1 MGKGQRESEQ
11 PNKMP
16 IHPVDSRDAI
26 HWFVDSVGLHKGSS
40 RGLLVTGFDAADEP
54 YLESAIINLKTRG
67 ITPAVVECE
76 TLYQQAASLW
86 EQAVR
91 GTSFGRPMATQF
103 ELDLTGASVTIIKD
117 FVVPKTAQELWYLY
131 HHILYPRALTSKPVL
146 ITTGHSLADFVTS
159 GRSCDDLEYA
169 GRKVTWEKVLY
180 IVDATMID
188 LHHFAQV
195 KEEGLPPMVKA
206 EYLLYSTLK
215 ERDLNI
221 TPMHVVGDYMLDF
234 AIFTRQAKLDIE
246 VDNVSSL
253 EGSGSYSSEAKK
265 NLELL
270 SDGWR
275 ILRLTNSEI
284 MSNVV
289 ACADAV
295 EDVWRGGLKKS
306 SHGRLISGNGSIAVP
321 DLPVEDEIQRLSI
334 SHGAGPAAIT
344 GGAGTGKTT
353 VLAHRVISLLNQG
366 INPESILLLSYSK
379 ETLEPVREIVEKL
392 ADKQQGQKV
401 NFFTWHELGL
411 KILKENLAAI
421 KRKPPLKVEANVQ
434 KVIQKLLQKYK
445 KDLDPMTLELSED
458 LDEFTLSAL
467 ISLYKAN
474 LVSPNLVKERGKGDI
489 DDLVAKVFQAY
500 EDQLQKA
507 NRIDKDD
514 MITLSANLLVD
525 NADVRA
531 RYQYQFEYVLVDEY
545 QDSTAASDLLARLLA
560 FPQDNLFIVGD
571 EDEAMWEG
579 KGSLPRLLPEV
590 SLRMPNARCYT
601 LDKNWR
607 CHPQIVDNARHII
620 RALERRRMQKDFVSG
635 WGPAPTAAVIGPQI
649 IADEMAE
656 SEWLADEMQ
665 VLIESGRN
673 SGEVAV
679 LYRQN
684 KYAILIE
691 EALTRRNIRCIASH
705 PDAGLIP
712 DEVGDVMAFLRLV
725 MDPDGPKARE
735 SFERICQLRVK
746 EVDPKLSATIASFGE
761 ANNLSY
767 LKAVEIYSEAVSDP
781 SCIDLAQLVR
791 IIRTMHA
798 EKLPPAETISLLKR
812 TQRLNDYYKS
822 IKVPHGVNYEPL
834 RKLAQLEE
842 EARQYKSVSEFV
854 KAFNARQQDNGDG
867 TEGPVRILN
876 VNETK
881 GQEFSIVFVVGMS
894 DGLFPSDTAPDLE
907 EERRHFYVAITRAR
921 ELLYISSPQ
930 QFNNEKLLPS
940 FFLAEG
946 GFALAPPSAKNTSD
960 QSSLQELAAQA
971 ASPQA
976 PAQITTPPV
985 AQAPP
990 PKLLVQPAQSKAPI
1004 PVKPDTGVP
1013 ATMTPRPQPQ
1023 STPIPIKPDSGPTPS
1038 SKPAAAAIPVKPDA
1052 GMPLPHKPQPAQQP
1066 VANPVHPVPKE
1077 AVIPILPDPGM
1088 AAVAQQKQM
1097 QQLQQLQQQQLQQQ
1111 QLLQQQL
1118 HQKQILQQQ
1127 QLQQQALQATQPV
1140 QQPAVVP
1147 AQSAPQPLPKA
1158 LPPVPQ
1164 APQMPVFA
1172 QSGLQQGQI
1181 QQDFKPTKAPA
1192 KNDIPDPILDEIL
1205 NPRAAQ
1211 PASGTPSNSMQ
1222 QGVVPSSWALPSQ
1235 PVTPAQSVAVPTAF
1249 NVFGVPVGPDGN
1261 PLEIDSGEV
1270 SEQLPAANT
1279 DVIINE
1285 AAKVAVRPVAY
1296 PNLPSLFR
1304 IPDSTTLATPKMID
1318 SPLFMRRSSA
1328 LPLADQAQG
1337 GVNSVTSH
1345 LHTNIP
1351 ADTAINSED
1360 EDGSVIVEIVSLPP
1374 APAISPEIAPG
1385 GTISGAA
1392 VFGGNLTTDAPVASS
1407 QEQPPMDMPNF
1418 PTLKK
1423 GRGRKGKTVEAAIP
1437 VVPEVPADSSPP
1449 EVVTTGLPVVPTG
1462 QPPEDQL
1469 AAVLPEQVDA
1479 PSAIPATV
1487 SNEFVAPKEQ
1497 VPSSDQLSQP
1507 DQPMM
1512 PVPGVEPATEKSAEQ
1527 TAAQTSHEYIV
1538 GEKYQTGSGDVHRT
1552 SWMEQGPI
1560 ALPNVSV
1567 PLPHGFK
1574 QDQRPEVG
1582 APTKKGGPQRP
1593 QISPLY
1599 QEAFESPL
1607 ENPVPTVVPPVVP
1620 EAGVYNAL
1628 NEDES
1633 VPGMGKLPQLPEN
1646 FGTSGKKA
1654 KDVAWGSIKG
1664 GLSREKSDAPSVHTA
1679 KTNESHHD
1687 SEEPANPFTA
1697 PLPADFYPTT
1707 PASSASV
1714 SQNVP
1719 AVPAPAPVAPS
1730 APVPQVPVAPSNLDA
1745 PHCPQCA
1752 LPLEGGSNFC
1762 GECGYKLG
1770 VRIPVCAACQ
1780 VPLDPT
1786 ARFCGECGH
1795 RVDED
1800 AANAVWGAMGKK
1812 ASQIAEDEKK
1822 SPIANGPL
1830 GGQKDPEKA
1839 MEDYLSGFG
1848 PNQKD
1853 KHWSNKLK
1861 KIMD

>member
-76 TLYQQAASLW
+76 TLYQQAANLW
-86 EQAVR
+86 DQAVR
-91 GTSFGRPMATQF
+91 GTSFGRPVATQF

-131 HHILYPRALTSKPVL
+131 HHILYPRALSSKPVL
-146 ITTGHSLADFVTS
+146 ITSSHSHADFVNL
-159 GRSCDDLEYA
+159 GRACEDLEYA

-234 AIFTRQAKLDIE
+234 AIFTRQSKLDIE

-253 EGSGSYSSEAKK
+253 EGSGSYSAEAKK

-284 MSNVV
+284 MGNVI

-321 DLPVEDEIQRLSI
+321 DLPVEDEVQRLSI

-344 GGAGTGKTT
+344 GGAGTGKST

-366 INPESILLLSYSK
+366 INPESILLLSFSK
-379 ETLEPVREIVEKL
+379 ETLEPVKEIVERL
-392 ADKQQGQKV
+392 ADKQQAQKV
-401 NFFTWHELGL
+401 NFFTWHDLGL

-421 KRKPPLKVEANVQ
+421 KRKPPLKVESNVQ

-445 KDLDPMTLELSED
+445 KDLDPMTLELSEE
-458 LDEFTLSAL
+458 LDEFTLSSL

-474 LVSPNLVKERGKGDI
+474 LVAPNHVKERGKGDI

-507 NRIDKDD
+507 NRVDKDD

-560 FPQDNLFIVGD
+560 FPQDNFFIVGD
-571 EDEAMWEG
+571 EDEAIWEAR
-579 KGSLPRLLPEV
+579 GSLPRLLPEV

-607 CHPQIVDNARHII
+607 CHPQIVDNARHVI
-620 RALERRRMQKDFVSG
+620 RSLERRRMQKDFVSG
-635 WGPAPTAAVIGPQI
+635 WGPAPTAAVIGPRI

-665 VLIESGRN
+665 VLIESGRQ

-691 EALTRRNIRCIASH
+691 EALTRRNIRCVASH

-842 EARQYKSVSEFV
+842 EARQYKSVTEFV
-854 KAFNARQQDNGDG
+854 KAFNARQQDDGEG

-881 GQEFSIVFVVGMS
+881 GQEYPIVFIVGMS
-894 DGLFPSDTAPDLE
+894 DGLFPSDVAPDLE
-907 EERRHFYVAITRAR
+907 EERRHFYLAITRAR
-921 ELLYISSPQ
+921 ELLYISSPA

-946 GFALAPPSAKNTSD
+946 GFALAPPSVKSNSD
-960 QSSLQELAAQA
+960 SSALQSLVAQQA
-971 ASPQA
+971 A
-976 PAQITTPPV
+976 PAQQMAQPTATV
-985 AQAPP
+985 APQGAPP
-990 PKLLVQPAQSKAPI
+990 PTPTAPAAQGKAAI

-1013 ATMTPRPQPQ
+1013 ATMTPRPQPP
-1023 STPIPIKPDSGPTPS
+1023 STPIPMKPDTGPTQAP
-1038 SKPAAAAIPVKPDA
+1038 KPAAAPIPVKPDT
-1052 GMPLPHKPQPAQQP
+1052 GIPQPYKPPSAPQP

-1077 AVIPILPDPGM
+1077 AIVPILPDPGM
-1088 AAVAQQKQM
+1088 AAVAHQKQM
-1097 QQLQQLQQQQLQQQ
+1097 QQLQQQQQQQLQQQQLQQQ
-1111 QLLQQQL
+1111 QL
-1118 HQKQILQQQ
+1118 QQQ
-1127 QLQQQALQATQPV
+1127 QQIKLQQAQELQLQKMQLEQQAILDQQYAARQQALATPAPQQQQTPQPKSPPPV
-1140 QQPAVVP
+1140 QADPT
-1147 AQSAPQPLPKA
+1147 APIPN
-1158 LPPVPQ
+1158 
-1164 APQMPVFA
+1164 FA
-1172 QSGLQQGQI
+1172 QGSAQQGQYEQPQPRAPI
-1181 QQDFKPTKAPA
+1181 SSKPTV
-1192 KNDIPDPILDEIL
+1192 KNTEPDPILEEIL
-1205 NPRAAQ
+1205 NPRAPKEVGAA
-1211 PASGTPSNSMQ
+1211 PAT
-1222 QGVVPSSWALPSQ
+1222 
-1235 PVTPAQSVAVPTAF
+1235 TF
-1249 NVFGVPVGPDGN
+1249 NVFGVPLGPDGN
-1261 PLEIDSGEV
+1261 PIEIDTLEV
-1270 SEQLPAANT
+1270 AAAPSPA
-1279 DVIINE
+1279 VIVNE
-1285 AAKVAVRPVAY
+1285 AAKSVVRPLSH
-1296 PNLPSLFR
+1296 PDLPSLFR
-1304 IPDSTTLATPKMID
+1304 IPDPAQLAMPPMID
-1318 SPLFMRRSSA
+1318 SPLFARRASA
-1328 LPLADQAQG
+1328 LPLSDQAQG
-1337 GVNSVTSH
+1337 GGNSLTSH

-1351 ADTAINSED
+1351 AETSGENLD

-1374 APAISPEIAPG
+1374 APAVSPASIPG
-1385 GTISGAA
+1385 GTASGAA
-1392 VFGGNLTTDAPVASS
+1392 VFGGNLSADGNLQGNSD
-1407 QEQPPMDMPNF
+1407 QPPAEMPTF
-1418 PTLKK
+1418 PTVKK
-1423 GRGRKGKTVEAAIP
+1423 GKGRKGKTAEVTSFVPPEA
-1437 VVPEVPADSSPP
+1437 PP
-1449 EVVTTGLPVVPTG
+1449 EVGEVIDSSVSAANIPEPSIETGKEDVAAAMPPLEPAVQEVVAV
-1462 QPPEDQL
+1462 PEG
-1469 AAVLPEQVDA
+1469 E
-1479 PSAIPATV
+1479 AIP
-1487 SNEFVAPKEQ
+1487 
-1497 VPSSDQLSQP
+1497 
-1507 DQPMM
+1507 
-1512 PVPGVEPATEKSAEQ
+1512 EKTAEQ
-1527 TAAQTSHEYIV
+1527 IAAETSHEYIV

-1574 QDQRPEVG
+1574 PENRPEVG
-1582 APTKKGGPQRP
+1582 TPIKKGPQRP

-1607 ENPVPTVVPPVVP
+1607 ENPPPTVVPPATSDP
-1620 EAGVYNAL
+1620 SVYNAL
-1628 NEDES
+1628 ADNDS
-1633 VPGMGKLPQLPEN
+1633 PPGMGKLPQLPDN
-1646 FGTSGKKA
+1646 FGTSGKKS
-1654 KDVAWGSIKG
+1654 KDVPWGSIKG
-1664 GLSREKSDAPSVHTA
+1664 GLSREKTDAPYVHSDKAVEKVDEVAAFVAPEITPLTA
-1679 KTNESHHD
+1679 EVY
-1687 SEEPANPFTA
+1687 PAPQAQTSDD
-1697 PLPADFYPTT
+1697 LGTVQ
-1707 PASSASV
+1707 S
-1714 SQNVP
+1714 NVP
-1719 AVPAPAPVAPS
+1719 HLPPAAPTAPAPPAPPAPS
-1730 APVPQVPVAPSNLDA
+1730 APPASNPDA

-1780 VPLDPT
+1780 VPLDPS

-1795 RVDED
+1795 RVDEE
-1800 AANAVWGAMGKK
+1800 AANTVWGAVGKK
-1812 ASQIAEDEKK
+1812 ASQIAEEEKK
-1822 SPIANGPL
+1822 SPIAKGPFNTQ
-1830 GGQKDPEKA
+1830 GDPEKA

>member
-1 MGKGQRESEQ
+1 
-11 PNKMP
+11 MP

-76 TLYQQAASLW
+76 TLYQQAANLW

-91 GTSFGRPMATQF
+91 GTSFGRPVATQF

-131 HHILYPRALTSKPVL
+131 HHILYPRALSSKPVL
-146 ITTGHSLADFVTS
+146 ITSSHSHSDFVNL
-159 GRSCDDLEYA
+159 GRACEDLEYA

-234 AIFTRQAKLDIE
+234 AIFTRQSKLDIE

-253 EGSGSYSSEAKK
+253 EGSGSYSAEAKK

-284 MSNVV
+284 MGNVI

-321 DLPVEDEIQRLSI
+321 DLPVEDEVQRLSI

-344 GGAGTGKTT
+344 GGAGTGKST

-366 INPESILLLSYSK
+366 INPESILLLSFSK
-379 ETLEPVREIVEKL
+379 ETLEPVKEIVERL
-392 ADKQQGQKV
+392 ADKQQAQKV
-401 NFFTWHELGL
+401 NFFTWHDLGL

-421 KRKPPLKVEANVQ
+421 KRKPPLKVESNVQ

-445 KDLDPMTLELSED
+445 KDLDPMTLELSEE
-458 LDEFTLSAL
+458 LDEFTLSSL
-467 ISLYKAN
+467 ISLYKVN
-474 LVSPNLVKERGKGDI
+474 LVAPNHVKERGKGDI

-507 NRIDKDD
+507 NRVDKDD

-545 QDSTAASDLLARLLA
+545 QDSTAASDLLARLLT
-560 FPQDNLFIVGD
+560 FPQDNFFIVGD
-571 EDEAMWEG
+571 EDEAIWEAR
-579 KGSLPRLLPEV
+579 GSLPRLLPEV

-620 RALERRRMQKDFVSG
+620 RSLERRRMQKDFVSG
-635 WGPAPTAAVIGPQI
+635 WGPAPTAAVIGPRI

-665 VLIESGRN
+665 VLIESGRQ

-691 EALTRRNIRCIASH
+691 EALTRRNIRCVASH

-842 EARQYKSVSEFV
+842 EARQYKSVTEFV
-854 KAFNARQQDNGDG
+854 KAFNARQQDNGEG

-881 GQEFSIVFVVGMS
+881 GQEYAIVFIVGMS
-894 DGLFPSDTAPDLE
+894 DGLFPSDVAPDLE
-907 EERRHFYVAITRAR
+907 EERRHFYLAITRAR
-921 ELLYISSPQ
+921 ELLYISSPA

-946 GFALAPPSAKNTSD
+946 GFALAPPGAKSNSDSSAL
-960 QSSLQELAAQA
+960 QSLVAQA
-971 ASPQA
+971 APTQQMVQPTA
-976 PAQITTPPV
+976 A
-985 AQAPP
+985 AALQAPP
-990 PKLLVQPAQSKAPI
+990 PPTPSAPAVQVKAAI

-1023 STPIPIKPDSGPTPS
+1023 ATPIPIKPDSGPTQAP
-1038 SKPAAAAIPVKPDA
+1038 KPAAAPIPIKPDT
-1052 GMPLPHKPQPAQQP
+1052 GIPLPYKPPAAPPP

-1077 AVIPILPDPGM
+1077 AVVPILPDPGM
-1088 AAVAQQKQM
+1088 AAVAHQKQM
-1097 QQLQQLQQQQLQQQ
+1097 QQLQQQQLQQQ
-1111 QLLQQQL
+1111 QL
-1118 HQKQILQQQ
+1118 QQQ
-1127 QLQQQALQATQPV
+1127 QLKQQQQIKLQQAQELQLQKMQLEQQAILDQQYAARQQALEAAARQE
-1140 QQPAVVP
+1140 QQL
-1147 AQSAPQPLPKA
+1147 PLPKS
-1158 LPPVPQ
+1158 LPPVQAAPAAQVPNFADGGAQQEQYEKPQ
-1164 APQMPVFA
+1164 PRAPIT
-1172 QSGLQQGQI
+1172 S
-1181 QQDFKPTKAPA
+1181 KAPV
-1192 KNDIPDPILDEIL
+1192 KSTEPDPILDEIL
-1205 NPRAAQ
+1205 NPR
-1211 PASGTPSNSMQ
+1211 TPKEAGANPSTFTPPGS
-1222 QGVVPSSWALPSQ
+1222 VPSAWGLPQGQLQAESAA
-1235 PVTPAQSVAVPTAF
+1235 PATAF
-1249 NVFGVPVGPDGN
+1249 NVFGVPLGADGN
-1261 PLEIDSGEV
+1261 PIEIDTTEV
-1270 SEQLPAANT
+1270 SVAPSPTLI
-1279 DVIINE
+1279 VNE
-1285 AAKVAVRPVAY
+1285 AARLAVRPVSH
-1296 PNLPSLFR
+1296 PDLPSLFR
-1304 IPDSTTLATPKMID
+1304 IPDPAQLKMPPMID
-1318 SPLFMRRSSA
+1318 SPL
-1328 LPLADQAQG
+1328 
-1337 GVNSVTSH
+1337 
-1345 LHTNIP
+1345 
-1351 ADTAINSED
+1351 
-1360 EDGSVIVEIVSLPP
+1360 
-1374 APAISPEIAPG
+1374 
-1385 GTISGAA
+1385 
-1392 VFGGNLTTDAPVASS
+1392 
-1407 QEQPPMDMPNF
+1407 
-1418 PTLKK
+1418 
-1423 GRGRKGKTVEAAIP
+1423 
-1437 VVPEVPADSSPP
+1437 
-1449 EVVTTGLPVVPTG
+1449 
-1462 QPPEDQL
+1462 
-1469 AAVLPEQVDA
+1469 
-1479 PSAIPATV
+1479 
-1487 SNEFVAPKEQ
+1487 
-1497 VPSSDQLSQP
+1497 
-1507 DQPMM
+1507 
-1512 PVPGVEPATEKSAEQ
+1512 
-1527 TAAQTSHEYIV
+1527 
-1538 GEKYQTGSGDVHRT
+1538 
-1552 SWMEQGPI
+1552 
-1560 ALPNVSV
+1560 
-1567 PLPHGFK
+1567 
-1574 QDQRPEVG
+1574 
-1582 APTKKGGPQRP
+1582 
-1593 QISPLY
+1593 
-1599 QEAFESPL
+1599 
-1607 ENPVPTVVPPVVP
+1607 
-1620 EAGVYNAL
+1620 
-1628 NEDES
+1628 
-1633 VPGMGKLPQLPEN
+1633 
-1646 FGTSGKKA
+1646 
-1654 KDVAWGSIKG
+1654 
-1664 GLSREKSDAPSVHTA
+1664 
-1679 KTNESHHD
+1679 
-1687 SEEPANPFTA
+1687 
-1697 PLPADFYPTT
+1697 
-1707 PASSASV
+1707 
-1714 SQNVP
+1714 
-1719 AVPAPAPVAPS
+1719 
-1730 APVPQVPVAPSNLDA
+1730 
-1745 PHCPQCA
+1745 
-1752 LPLEGGSNFC
+1752 
-1762 GECGYKLG
+1762 
-1770 VRIPVCAACQ
+1770 
-1780 VPLDPT
+1780 
-1786 ARFCGECGH
+1786 
-1795 RVDED
+1795 
-1800 AANAVWGAMGKK
+1800 
-1812 ASQIAEDEKK
+1812 
-1822 SPIANGPL
+1822 
-1830 GGQKDPEKA
+1830 
-1839 MEDYLSGFG
+1839 
-1848 PNQKD
+1848 
-1853 KHWSNKLK
+1853 
-1861 KIMD
+1861 